1 MTISNNFFSRRIA
14 RLLRLTS
21 ALILAGCALWMGHRV
36 PVNYARTG
44 APANPLPNLRGH
56 AAVEHLKQE
65 GLYNTLAEEAAAAR
79 YNATT
84 LAFGQSSPGEPQNIV
99 TVAGVGPYIGDGSK
113 ANMAGLNLVE
123 GVAFDNAGNL
133 WIADT
138 GNNRI
143 RMVDAASNIIS
154 TVAGTGFAGFSGDG
168 RIATEAKLNSPSD
181 LALDPSGNLY
191 FTDAGNNRIRKIDA
205 VTHVI
210 TTVAGT
216 DDPGPQVEGGP
227 ATETTFFNPRGIA
240 LAVDG
245 PNVTIYTAEPNHQT
259 VRKID
264 PAGKVWTV
272 AGNTKRGNSDDD
284 HLATESSLNMPF
296 GVALDTAGN
305 LYIGE
310 GGVGSGSDF
319 SHRVRKV

>member
-1 MTISNNFFSRRIA
+1 
-14 RLLRLTS
+14 
-21 ALILAGCALWMGHRV
+21 CALWMGHRV

-65 GLYNTLAEEAAAAR
+65 GLYNTLAEAAAAAR

-113 ANMAGLNLVE
+113 ADKAGLNLVE

-143 RMVDAASNIIS
+143 RMVDAASNIIT
-154 TVAGTGFAGFSGDG
+154 TVAGTGLAGFSGDG

-191 FTDAGNNRIRKIDA
+191 FTDAGTIASAGETPLLTSSRPWPAQATRDTL
-205 VTHVI
+205 VT
-210 TTVAGT
+210 
-216 DDPGPQVEGGP
+216 EGRRRTLP
-227 ATETTFFNPRGIA
+227 SSVQEVSHWR
-240 LAVDG
+240 L
-245 PNVTIYTAEPNHQT
+245 TARTSP
-259 VRKID
+259 
-264 PAGKVWTV
+264 
-272 AGNTKRGNSDDD
+272 
-284 HLATESSLNMPF
+284 
-296 GVALDTAGN
+296 
-305 LYIGE
+305 
-310 GGVGSGSDF
+310 
-319 SHRVRKV
+319 